1 MTFYRHNVI
10 TSFQK
15 QEHGFLCFKL
25 QYYYNIL
32 TIRDAW
38 FSIALKRSCYSCC
51 YNIMTKEG
59 APFSIFFIV
68 QTHTMLQLC
77 LHHENRKSMVLYS
90 SNRDHAPTVVMKL

>member
-10 TSFQK
+10 ISFQK

-38 FSIALKRSCYSCC
+38 FSIALKDHVPAVVTTSCG
-51 YNIMTKEG
+51 KG
-59 APFSIFFIV
+59 ALFRYF
-68 QTHTMLQLC
+68 L
-77 LHHENRKSMVLYS
+77 
-90 SNRDHAPTVVMKL
+90 

>member
-32 TIRDAW
+32 TIGDAW
-38 FSIALKRSCYSCC
+38 FFIALKSHVP
-51 YNIMTKEG
+51 
-59 APFSIFFIV
+59 A
-68 QTHTMLQLC
+68 
-77 LHHENRKSMVLYS
+77 
-90 SNRDHAPTVVMKL
+90 VVITS

>member
-10 TSFQK
+10 TAFQK
-15 QEHGFLCFKL
+15 HEHGFLCFKL

-32 TIRDAW
+32 TTGDTW
-38 FSIALKRSCYSCC
+38 FSIALKRPCSSCC

-59 APFSIFFIV
+59 ASFSIL

-90 SNRDHAPTVVMKL
+90 SNRDHTPAVVMKL

>member
-1 MTFYRHNVI
+1 MTSYRHNVI

-32 TIRDAW
+32 TIRDAR
-38 FSIALKRSCYSCC
+38 FFYRAKK
-51 YNIMTKEG
+51 IMFQLLLQHHDKKG
-59 APFSIFFIV
+59 ASFSIFSIV

-90 SNRDHAPTVVMKL
+90 SNRDHAPTAVMKS

>member
-1 MTFYRHNVI
+1 MTVYRHNVI

-32 TIRDAW
+32 TIGDAW
-38 FSIALKRSCYSCC
+38 FSIALKRPCSNCC
-51 YNIMTKEG
+51 YNIMTIEG
-59 APFSIFFIV
+59 ASISIV

-77 LHHENRKSMVLYS
+77 LHHENRNSMVLYS
-90 SNRDHAPTVVMKL
+90 SNRDHTPAVVMKL